1 MNAPDHSRQRQQRPL
16 ERLVPN
22 PKLKFMEQCREV
34 MRFHRLALRTEEA
47 YLQWIKRFMV
57 FHREKAEILK
67 AERLKAEMLK
77 VESRNG
83 AAAQQHR
90 TSNIQHPTSNEGGG
104 SGGQDGD
111 SRSSSLRGWR
121 HPQDMGEAEVQAFLT
136 HLAAERNV
144 SASTQNQA
152 LGALLFMY
160 QKVLGRELTFME
172 GFDRAQRRPKVPVV
186 LNKEEVQR
194 LLSAVPEKYRLFCQ
208 LLYGTGMRLMEGLRL
223 RVKDIDFAR
232 NQIVIHAGKGDKDR
246 VTMLPDRLKLE
257 LQRHLQRVKL
267 WHEQD
272 LTAGLGRVWLPG
284 ALQVKYP
291 GAEREWVWQWVF
303 PAASLSGDPQSIS
316 LGATESRPTGD
327 GPAERQLRPTLL
339 AVIMRRHHLHE
350 SSVQRVMKVAV
361 GMAQI
366 DKRASC
372 HTLRHSF
379 ATHLLE
385 NGYDIRT
392 LQELLGHKNVTTT
405 QIYTHVMQKPGLGVR
420 SPLDG

>member
-1 MNAPDHSRQRQQRPL
+1 
-16 ERLVPN
+16 
-22 PKLKFMEQCREV
+22 MEQCREA

-47 YLQWIKRFMV
+47 YLQWIKRFLV
-57 FHREKAEILK
+57 FHREKAEKLK
-67 AERLKAEMLK
+67 PERLKPERVK

-104 SGGQDGD
+104 SGGQAGD
-111 SRSSSLRGWR
+111 SERSSLRGWR
-121 HPQDMGEAEVQAFLT
+121 RPEEMGEPEVQAFLT

-186 LNKEEVQR
+186 LSKEEVQR

-272 LTAGLGRVWLPG
+272 LAAGLGRVWLPG

-303 PAASLSGDPQSIS
+303 PAASLSGDPQSVSPGFDTSPSPHPDPLPS
-316 LGATESRPTGD
+316 LRGSGEGGR
-327 GPAERQLRPTLL
+327 TL
-339 AVIMRRHHLHE
+339 RRHHLNE

-361 GMAQI
+361 GLAQI

-385 NGYDIRT
+385 AGYDIRT